1 MINQAA
7 RHAQV
12 GQIGKHV
19 DLWATSLLEYAAL
32 GGSNLSQPA
41 SLKRPTGCILDNRL
55 DLVPGGDVDVL
66 PHLAD
71 WKVQDVGDLTQWSI
85 QGRRTWVPG
94 VRNIVGLPPG
104 QVDQD
109 PPTGGADTPSRTGM
123 DCF

>member
-1 MINQAA
+1 MELRVAVTAMINRAA

-66 PHLAD
+66 THLAD

-94 VRNIVGLPPG
+94 VRNIVGLHQG
-104 QVDQD
+104 
-109 PPTGGADTPSRTGM
+109 
-123 DCF
+123 